1 VSIPSGIRRSFGIT
15 IKNKVMSQI
24 ILQGISLDE
33 FKELLSKT
41 VESKFNVQEVQ
52 SKVQS
57 SQKYLSRVEVAKL
70 LKISLPTLNEWTK
83 LGHLQSYR
91 IGNRILYKADEV
103 DESLSKVKNL
113 KYRRI

>member
-1 VSIPSGIRRSFGIT
+1 
-15 IKNKVMSQI
+15 MEQI

-33 FKELLSKT
+33 FRELLVET
-41 VESKFNVQEVQ
+41 VNSKFKVEEVQ

-57 SQKYLSRVEVAKL
+57 NQKYLSRVEVANL

-91 IGNRILYKADEV
+91 IGNRVLYKADEV

-113 KYRRI
+113 KYRRV

>member
-1 VSIPSGIRRSFGIT
+1 
-15 IKNKVMSQI
+15 MSQI

-33 FKELLSKT
+33 FKELLVET
-41 VESKFNVQEVQ
+41 VSSKFKVEEVQ
-52 SKVQS
+52 SN
-57 SQKYLSRVEVAKL
+57 QKYLSRVEVANL

-91 IGNRILYKADEV
+91 IGNRVLYKADEV

-113 KYRRI
+113 KYRRV